1 MVGSLPEVVPI
12 LSLVTESGRI
22 EAIYLRPA
30 SGAPAQAAVT
40 ARLQAG
46 RGIEADRY
54 FFPAGAAPG
63 EALTLI
69 AAEALEGLR
78 ADTGIELAAA
88 ESRRQIVTR
97 GIDLNALVG
106 REFLVG
112 GVRCLG
118 VELCEPCAHLQA
130 VTTPGVLRGLVH
142 RGGLRADVLTA
153 GEIAVG
159 DAVGASREG

>member
-1 MVGSLPEVVPI
+1 VLPI
-12 LSLVTESGRI
+12 LPPVSESGRI
-22 EAIYLRPA
+22 EAIYLRA
-30 SGAPAQAAVT
+30 TSEAPAQAAAT
-40 ARLQAG
+40 ARLVAG
-46 RGIEADRY
+46 QGLEHDRY

-69 AAEALEGLR
+69 AAEALQELR
-78 ADTGIELAAA
+78 ADTGIELSGAD
-88 ESRRQIVTR
+88 SRRQIVTR

-106 REFLVG
+106 QEFSVG

-130 VTTPGVLRGLVH
+130 VTAPGVLRGLVH

-159 DAVGASREG
+159 DAVGPDRDE